1 MSTSSAQA
9 AAFYTE
15 ALREGAVWTVRDEA
29 GFPAPMNSEGV
40 RAHPFW
46 SLRSRVD
53 RVVEHVA
60 DYAGLTP
67 TQIPLDVFR
76 SRWLP
81 GMARDGLH
89 VGLNWSGQ
97 HATGY
102 DLAAD
107 AVETNL
113 AAYDARG
120 PRHP

>member
-1 MSTSSAQA
+1 MEDAHVSTGSAQA
-9 AAFYTE
+9 AAFYVE
-15 ALREGAVWTVRDEA
+15 ALREGAVWTIRDEA
-29 GFPAPMNSEGV
+29 GFPAPMNSDGV
-40 RAHPFW
+40 RSHPFW

-60 DYAGLTP
+60 AYTGFTP

-76 SRWLP
+76 KRWLP

-89 VGLNWSGQ
+89 VGLNWSGE

-107 AVETNL
+107 EVERNL
-113 AAYDARG
+113 AAHDA
-120 PRHP
+120 